1 MVSSN
6 SNSSDV
12 CTHYWILTSEIVL
25 VSDRRN
31 EEVKS
36 VIIGITADNT
46 AKEVVN
52 YDIVAQVLV
61 VQ

>member
-1 MVSSN
+1 M
-6 SNSSDV
+6 
-12 CTHYWILTSEIVL
+12 L

-36 VIIGITADNT
+36 VIIGIIADNT

-52 YDIVAQVLV
+52 YDIVPQVLDTL

>member
-1 MVSSN
+1 M
-6 SNSSDV
+6 
-12 CTHYWILTSEIVL
+12 L

-61 VQ
+61 VCS